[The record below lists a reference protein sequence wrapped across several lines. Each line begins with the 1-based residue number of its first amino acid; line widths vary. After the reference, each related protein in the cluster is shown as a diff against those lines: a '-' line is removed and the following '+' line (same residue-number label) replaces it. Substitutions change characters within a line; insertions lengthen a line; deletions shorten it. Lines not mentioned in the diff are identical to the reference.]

1 MVAVHVRGDERM
13 EVGHHRLVRADWNGH
28 VIAASTETIVV
39 EGNHYFP
46 PDSVRD
52 DLLVRNGMVSLCFWK
67 GLARYRSIEV
77 GGERLSH
84 AAWYY
89 PQPLPWIRKIKDHV
103 SFGPGVRITT
113 T

>member
-1 MVAVHVRGDERM
+1 MGRDKT
-13 EVGHHRLVRADWNGH
+13 VRAEWNGQ
-28 VIAASTETIVV
+28 VIAESDETIVV

-52 DLLVRNGMVSLCFWK
+52 DLLPKKGMVSLCYWK
-67 GLARYRSIEV
+67 GVARYRSVEV
-77 GGERLSH
+77 DGERLGH

-103 SFGPGVRITT
+103 AFGPGVRITT
-113 T
+113 S

>member
-1 MVAVHVRGDERM
+1 MTDSQI
-13 EVGHHRLVRADWNGH
+13 VRAEWNGQ
-28 VIAASTETIVV
+28 VIAESDETIVV

-52 DLLVRNGMVSLCFWK
+52 DLLPKQGMISLCYWK
-67 GLARYRSIEV
+67 GLARYRSVEV
-77 GGERLSH
+77 DGERLSH

-103 SFGPGVRITT
+103 AFEAGVRITSS
-113 T
+113 